1 MQERQAGRQDF
12 NQGSGDKDG
21 EVKMF
26 LKHILEAEHPRFQLE
41 CGMCGDKDGEVKMF
55 LKHILEVEHP
65 RFQLECGVCLWG
77 FP

>member
-55 LKHILEVEHP
+55 LKHILDFSPLSDILFVNILGYNHI
-65 RFQLECGVCLWG
+65 
-77 FP
+77 